1 MNKILTNNTNFF
13 FFGHYYKSKKLE
25 CPEKYFKK
33 IKEKEQMIRQHDDD
47 KENFN
52 DEHDNNIDLDRVDQ
66 AI

>member
-1 MNKILTNNTNFF
+1 
-13 FFGHYYKSKKLE
+13 
-25 CPEKYFKK
+25 
-33 IKEKEQMIRQHDDD
+33 MIRQHDDD